1 MNKKQ
6 AKQRIE
12 KLKEEINHHRYLY
25 HVEDTQVIS
34 DAALDSLK
42 KELADLET
50 EFPDLIMPDSPT
62 QRVGGKPL
70 EKFEKV
76 EHSVPMISLFD
87 AFSRGDMKDWI
98 ERLKRLKSDLETDYY
113 CELKLDGLAMALRYE
128 GSVFNLGATRGD
140 GKVGE
145 NVTRNLKTIESI
157 PLRLRIPSE
166 EGLKKIGFK
175 QEETRRIQNNIEKG
189 EVEVRGEVVMT
200 LAELER
206 LNKKFVQQGKPTLA
220 NPRNAVAGSIRQLD
234 PKVVAERDIYFY
246 AYELLG
252 DFSLRTQEQ
261 KIKLLELLG
270 FRVIEHNR
278 KLASLEEVFKFR
290 DSWVEQKN
298 KLPFQVDGVVVKLN
312 QLKLWPVLGTV
323 GKGPR
328 YMMAYKFPAEQVT
341 TRVKDVFWQVGRT
354 GVLTPGAIFEPV
366 SVGGVTVSRAT
377 LHNWDEIKRLGLKI
391 GDTVVIERAGD
402 VIPKVIKVLS
412 DLRDGSEKEVQP
424 PKKCPRCGNK
434 VYRRTGEVAYRCANL
449 NCYAVNREKL
459 IHWASK
465 GALDIEGLGEKIV
478 EQLMNEGL
486 VKDIPDFYRLTP
498 GDLIPLERFA
508 EKAAQNLIEA
518 IQSRKKVTLPRFIYG
533 LGIDFVGEET
543 SLLLAKK
550 FASEKN
556 IKKDAVSI
564 DKFLKYFQSLKREDL
579 EEIKDIGPVVA
590 ESVVS
595 WFGEEKNIK
604 VLKELE
610 NLGFSLEV
618 TSDLKA
624 ESGKEKKLAGLKFVL
639 TGSLENL
646 TRQEARNKIREL
658 GGEVPT
664 TVSKNTDYLVAGKDP
679 GSKYDKAKKLGV
691 VVLDEKK
698 FLEKLR
704 NARI

>member
-278 KLASLEEVFKFR
+278 KLASLEEIFQFR
-290 DSWVEQKN
+290 DS
-298 KLPFQVDGVVVKLN
+298 
-312 QLKLWPVLGTV
+312 
-323 GKGPR
+323 
-328 YMMAYKFPAEQVT
+328 
-341 TRVKDVFWQVGRT
+341 
-354 GVLTPGAIFEPV
+354 
-366 SVGGVTVSRAT
+366 
-377 LHNWDEIKRLGLKI
+377 
-391 GDTVVIERAGD
+391 
-402 VIPKVIKVLS
+402 
-412 DLRDGSEKEVQP
+412 
-424 PKKCPRCGNK
+424 
-434 VYRRTGEVAYRCANL
+434 
-449 NCYAVNREKL
+449 
-459 IHWASK
+459 
-465 GALDIEGLGEKIV
+465 
-478 EQLMNEGL
+478 
-486 VKDIPDFYRLTP
+486 
-498 GDLIPLERFA
+498 
-508 EKAAQNLIEA
+508 
-518 IQSRKKVTLPRFIYG
+518 
-533 LGIDFVGEET
+533 
-543 SLLLAKK
+543 
-550 FASEKN
+550 
-556 IKKDAVSI
+556 
-564 DKFLKYFQSLKREDL
+564 
-579 EEIKDIGPVVA
+579 
-590 ESVVS
+590 
-595 WFGEEKNIK
+595 
-604 VLKELE
+604 
-610 NLGFSLEV
+610 
-618 TSDLKA
+618 
-624 ESGKEKKLAGLKFVL
+624 
-639 TGSLENL
+639 
-646 TRQEARNKIREL
+646 
-658 GGEVPT
+658 
-664 TVSKNTDYLVAGKDP
+664 
-679 GSKYDKAKKLGV
+679 
-691 VVLDEKK
+691 
-698 FLEKLR
+698 
-704 NARI
+704 

>member
-1 MNKKQ
+1 MDKIK

-25 HVEDTQVIS
+25 HVEDRQVIS

-42 KELADLET
+42 KELADLENQ
-50 EFPDLIMPDSPT
+50 FPDLITPDSPT

-70 EKFEKV
+70 EKFQKV
-76 EHSVPMISLFD
+76 EHIIPMISLFD
-87 AFSRGDMKDWI
+87 AFSRKDMEDWL
-98 ERLKRLKSDLETDYY
+98 ERLQRLKPDLKTDYY
-113 CELKLDGLAMALRYE
+113 CELKLDGLAMALRYK

-145 NVTRNLKTIESI
+145 NVTQNLKTIESI
-157 PLRLRIPSE
+157 PLKLKAPKDSQ
-166 EGLKKIGFK
+166 LKKLGFT
-175 QEETRRIQNNIEKG
+175 EEKIKKIKAEIEKG
-189 EVEVRGEVVMT
+189 NIEVRGEVVMT
-200 LAELER
+200 LAELQR
-206 LNKKFVQQGKPTLA
+206 LNKKFVQQGKAVLA

-234 PKVVAERDIYFY
+234 PKVVAERKIYFY
-246 AYELLG
+246 AYELMG
-252 DFSLRTQEQ
+252 DFILQTQEQ

-278 KLASLEEVFKFR
+278 KLNSLEEVFRFR
-290 DSWVEQKN
+290 DYWAEHKD
-298 KLPFQVDGVVVKLN
+298 KLSFQVDGVVVKLN
-312 QLKLWPVLGTV
+312 QLKLWPVLGIV

-341 TRVKDVFWQVGRT
+341 TQVKDVFWQVGRT

-377 LHNWDEIKRLGLKI
+377 LHNWDEIKRLGLRI

-402 VIPKVIKVLS
+402 VIPKVVKVLT
-412 DLRDGSEKEVQP
+412 DLRDGSEKEIQLP
-424 PKKCPRCGNK
+424 GKCPRCGGK
-434 VYRRTGEVAYRCANL
+434 IYRRKGEVAYRCSNTD
-449 NCYAVNREKL
+449 CYAVNREKL

-508 EKAAQNLIEA
+508 QKAAENLVEA
-518 IQSRKKVTLPRFIYG
+518 IQARKKIPLTRFIYG
-533 LGIDFVGEET
+533 LGINYVGEET
-543 SLLLAKK
+543 SILLAKK
-550 FASEKN
+550 FVREEK
-556 IKKDAVSI
+556 IKKSLVTIS
-564 DKFLKYFQSLKREDL
+564 KFEKYFWKQKEEDW
-579 EEIKDIGPVVA
+579 EEIQDIGPVVA

-595 WFGEEKNIK
+595 WFREEKNLK
-604 VLKELE
+604 LLKELE
-610 NLGFSLEV
+610 DLGLSLEIRE
-618 TSDLKA
+618 DLKA
-624 ESGKEKKLAGLKFVL
+624 ESGKEKRLAGQKFVL

-658 GGEVPT
+658 GGEVPS
-664 TVSKNTDYLVAGKDP
+664 TVSKNTDYVVAGKDP
-679 GSKYDKAKKLGV
+679 GSKYERAKKLKV
-691 VVLDEKK
+691 KIISEAEFLDI
-698 FLEKLR
+698 LR
-704 NARI
+704 NVK